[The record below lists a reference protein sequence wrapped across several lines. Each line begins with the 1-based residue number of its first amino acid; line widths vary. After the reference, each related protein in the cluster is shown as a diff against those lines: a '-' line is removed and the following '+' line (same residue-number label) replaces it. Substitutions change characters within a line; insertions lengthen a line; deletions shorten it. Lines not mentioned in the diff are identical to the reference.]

1 MREDFIHFLWKTA
14 RFDLRDLKTTAG
26 EPLMIQEFGQHN
38 TDAGPDF
45 DAARLK
51 IDGLLWAG
59 KVEMHLHS
67 SEWYTPGHEEDPAYD
82 GVILHVVLEED
93 RPVLARLLAA
103 SPEARR
109 EWQSSFRLRDD
120 PRVTRLGHVL
130 RQLHLDEMPQIWNVL
145 RGEMSFVGPRPVTY
159 DELRFYYAAPSSYLD
174 LRPGVTG
181 LWQVQAR
188 HIAGYRARIELDQSY
203 AEAMSLSRDLH
214 LMLRTSARILGIRPT
229 AQPDP
234 STAPSEAQSA

>member
-1 MREDFIHFLWKTA
+1 MSETA
-14 RFDLRDLKTTAG
+14 RPPERQGIRGLYRGGGKRAFDIAVSLVLLPLVVPVVAGLYLMVRLDGGAGFFGHWRVGRDGRPFRCWKLRSMR
-26 EPLMIQEFGQHN
+26 P
-38 TDAGPDF
+38 DAG
-45 DAARLK
+45 
-51 IDGLLWAG
+51 I
-59 KVEMHLHS
+59 
-67 SEWYTPGHEEDPAYD
+67 
-82 GVILHVVLEED
+82 
-93 RPVLARLLAA
+93 VLARLLAA